1 MRLLTIAVLMLSLA
15 ACGRESSPEGRA
27 EIRHEKMQKKLDSV
41 MQQDRAI
48 LDSIRMINQEIKQL
62 KSK

>member
-1 MRLLTIAVLMLSLA
+1 MKQIAPIILVLLLA

-27 EIRHEKMQKKLDSV
+27 EIRHEKMQRKLDSV
-41 MQQDRAI
+41 MAQDRAI
-48 LDSIRMINQEIKQL
+48 LDSIRMINKEIQAL